1 MITFYSK
8 MIQLYI
14 EEAVQMSG
22 EKRFGS
28 SVLGGFAKSDV
39 NAYIERM
46 LKEFDERLKQKD
58 NEISMLKNQNRELRI
73 KYEDI
78 ERRMGQVNEDRVKIA
93 DAIIIAK
100 EKAESV
106 IEEAR
111 KEALEE
117 KKKLEQTIES
127 EKEKLVDVKRELKSL
142 KTEVIQRLK
151 KFEQQITEVIDDEAE
166 EDN

>member
-1 MITFYSK
+1 
-8 MIQLYI
+8 
-14 EEAVQMSG
+14 MSG

-28 SVLGGFAKSDV
+28 SFMGGFAKSDV

-46 LKEFDERLKQKD
+46 LKEFDDRLKQKD

-73 KYEDI
+73 KYEDL
-78 ERRMGQVNEDRVKIA
+78 ERRMSQVNEDRVKIA
-93 DAIIIAK
+93 DAIIIAN
-100 EKAESV
+100 EKAET
-106 IEEAR
+106 ILEDAR

-127 EKEKLVDVKRELKSL
+127 EKEKLVDVRRELKSL
-142 KTEVIQRLK
+142 KSEVIQRLK

-166 EDN
+166 EDI

>member
-1 MITFYSK
+1 
-8 MIQLYI
+8 
-14 EEAVQMSG
+14 MSG

-28 SVLGGFAKSDV
+28 SFLGGFAKSDV

-46 LKEFDERLKQKD
+46 LKEFDDRLKQKD

-73 KYEDI
+73 KYEDL
-78 ERRMGQVNEDRVKIA
+78 ERRMSQVNEDRVKIA

-100 EKAESV
+100 EKAETI

-111 KEALEE
+111 KEAETTIEDARKEAIEE

-127 EKEKLVDVKRELKSL
+127 EKEKLVDIRRDLKTLKS
-142 KTEVIQRLK
+142 EVIQRLK
-151 KFEQQITEVIDDEAE
+151 RFEQQITEVIEDDTE

>member
-1 MITFYSK
+1 
-8 MIQLYI
+8 
-14 EEAVQMSG
+14 MSG

-28 SVLGGFAKSDV
+28 SFLGGFAKSDV

-46 LKEFDERLKQKD
+46 LKEFDDRLKQKD

-73 KYEDI
+73 KYEDL

-100 EKAESV
+100 EKAETI

-127 EKEKLVDVKRELKSL
+127 EKEKLVDVRRELKSL

-151 KFEQQITEVIDDEAE
+151 KFEQQITEVIDDEDE